1 MQVSS
6 YAKPFEP
13 DAVSEVN
20 NIITIEVIAGVFFS
34 IILISLLIIMIL
46 KHKKL
51 YAEKLK
57 LVKFHRNMSATLC
70 IIYFVWAI
78 FDMIWSVS
86 CCCTIIPAQHTA
98 PSTLEV
104 GLAQIIAIMPILI
117 WIASDIFSKKYI
129 KNAENIILSFNIATI
144 IYLIL
149 LLYSSMFGHL

>member
-1 MQVSS
+1 MTVSS

-78 FDMIWSVS
+78 FDMIWSCS
-86 CCCTIIPAQHTA
+86 CIIIPEQYTT
-98 PSTLEV
+98 PSTLEIY
-104 GLAQIIAIMPILI
+104 LTQIMGSMPILI
-117 WIASDIFSKKYI
+117 WVASVIFSKKYI
-129 KNAENIILSFNIATI
+129 KNAENIIFGCNIVTI

-149 LLYSSMFGHL
+149 LLYSSMFSHL